1 MPRVQTRPSQ
11 NGTAYVVKGRELK
24 NGDELLLRLR
34 GNQGWEAITIDGLPK
49 MLRARVKAADGK
61 ELVTSLP
68 VEEIELRW
76 P

>member
-1 MPRVQTRPSQ
+1 MPRVQTRRTE
-11 NGTAYVVKGRELK
+11 NGTAYVVKGRELH

-34 GNQGWEAITIDGLPK
+34 GNGGWEAITIAGLPG
-49 MLRARVKAADGK
+49 MLRARVRAADGK

-68 VEEIELRW
+68 IEEIELRW